1 MRKFLTVLLILTV
14 VSGCSDSENNKIDIP
29 ITSEVENLISHSE
42 EFEQKI
48 LSYDTPGGKIH
59 FAIGFGIANSI
70 MVEGDDGNIII
81 DAADS
86 MYEADK
92 IYNLFKQKKFKSY

>member
-1 MRKFLTVLLILTV
+1 LFKYYSLFFSLIILF
-14 VSGCSDSENNKIDIP
+14 GCSNPKDKEINIP
-29 ITSEVENLISHSE
+29 ITSEVEDLILHSE

-70 MVEGDDGNIII
+70 MVEGSDGNIII
-81 DAADS
+81 DAA
-86 MYEADK
+86 E
-92 IYNLFKQKKFKSY
+92 